1 MRLGRALAGSRR
13 GIISAAL
20 RRAAVTTLAVAV
32 GLLGC
37 GSEEDDGPTRT
48 VTVQPGATVPIEG
61 DEYSFDPGAIVV
73 ESGGEEVALTLSL
86 KNVGG
91 LAHNARVFREG
102 DEIGGT
108 PTFKGDEERAG
119 KVTLAAGEY
128 ELICT
133 VGNHEQLG
141 MTGTITVR

>member
-1 MRLGRALAGSRR
+1 MRLGRASAGSRR
-13 GIISAAL
+13 GILSAAL
-20 RRAAVTTLAVAV
+20 RRAAVTTLALAV

-37 GSEEDDGPTRT
+37 GSEEDGKPART
-48 VTVQPGATVPIEG
+48 ITVEPGATVSIEG

-73 ESGGEEVALTLSL
+73 ESGGEEVVLTLAL
-86 KNVGG
+86 KNVGS

-108 PTFKGDEERAG
+108 PTFKGDEERSG
-119 KVTLAAGEY
+119 KVTLAAGDY

-133 VGNHEQLG
+133 VGNHKQLG
-141 MTGTITVR
+141 MKGTIEVR